1 MVDFLLWTFAIV
13 AAFSAVLLLLTRSV
27 LNGAY
32 LLVVCLLSLAA
43 LYVLLG
49 AEFVGVTQLMI
60 YVGGVIVLLLFGIM
74 LTQKQQGKPM
84 LTSHYNRFYALLAAV
99 AIFTSLTYVITGLAI
114 HESSTSPVLENLLKE
129 TGIQL
134 MTTYLLPM
142 ELIAMLLLVVLIGA
156 STIASENQRRE
167 VGA

>member
-1 MVDFLLWTFAIV
+1 MIDILLWTFAIT
-13 AAFSAVLLLLTRSV
+13 AAMAAVLLLLTKSV

-60 YVGGVIVLLLFGIM
+60 YVGGVIVLLLFGVM
-74 LTQKQQGKPM
+74 LTRKQQGRPM
-84 LTSHYNRFYALLAAV
+84 LTSHYNRFYALLAAA
-99 AIFTSLTYVITGLAI
+99 AIFTSLSFLVTGITLQGFSKI
-114 HESSTSPVLENLLKE
+114 PGNKNLLQE

-167 VGA
+167 VGQ